1 MCLIFSFL
9 LRTLVQIH
17 PLGAAGDTGRCL
29 LPNQRVRNGEKF
41 GLVLGCVCVCVCVWK
56 GQAVRGT
63 VTAVTAVTAAGAQTR
78 GKEGREM
85 SWEGRQAA
93 GGQGPIRRRG
103 GQGT

>member
-1 MCLIFSFL
+1 MENGRGLS
-9 LRTLVQIH
+9 REG
-17 PLGAAGDTGRCL
+17 PLCSSSSSSSSSRL
-29 LPNQRVRNGEKF
+29 W
-41 GLVLGCVCVCVCVWK
+41 LGCVCVCVCVWK